1 MKATHCGVLELM
13 ARIMLRAVVGARL
26 GIDMVR
32 RLPPRVAALLERA
45 VGAAEKLL
53 QKLRR
58 SPRIWKMGLGV
69 AAAAALSLTVLFG
82 PLVKSRA
89 RAAAEARGVE
99 IEVGSVRAGWGRVW
113 LRDVTARPMGAN
125 GIEAR
130 LDAVA
135 VDLSLGLRVEALDV
149 HGGVVK
155 LRGTEE
161 ELERQLDEW
170 RGRRGEARAGD
181 SAGGRTAYSAR
192 GIHVVWHESGSDAT
206 PRLAWG
212 IRYARDTDGRER
224 IGVDRAQM
232 AWRDGALELRT
243 AEASLR
249 REGERRVVERVQA
262 EALSATL
269 GLDRLLE
276 GAATTEAGRS
286 AAVEPGKQSAAERK
300 AADPRAKA
308 AAPGRAAAS
317 ENRGAGVLTLHAS
330 AAERGPKLR
339 RAFSRLASMIESGLP
354 VEGELDLSGVSLK
367 LRRGKEEL
375 NAGPGRVRVR
385 RGTDRAALSFV
396 PGQGAEHALTLR
408 AEVPLKSGP
417 VQVELDGGPVSLG
430 TLGVKEGDF
439 GLLDVAQANVAAKGK
454 LLFTE
459 DGKLAAFNGSGTL
472 SGVSINHK
480 ALASRPV
487 RGIRLSWRGRGEA
500 ALDGSRVRLDQGELE
515 FGGVRIQAHGE
526 IERGAEDGRIAG
538 QVTVPLASCQA
549 VLDALPEGLA
559 PLLTGMRMSGTFALD
574 ASLQLDTK
582 RLDHMRF
589 GWNLANECR
598 ITATPADIAP
608 RRFSAPWVREVRG
621 ADGRTVQIDSGPGT
635 PGWVPFGAIS
645 PNVETAVMIC
655 EDGRFH
661 RHDGFDQEAIRN
673 SFRENVRSGRF
684 VRGASTI
691 SMQLSKNLYL
701 TREKTLSRKLQE
713 AVLTLLLEQELSK
726 QEILELYLNVI
737 ELGPGIY
744 GIGPAAQHYFNTS
757 ASRLSLGQALYLAS
771 ILPNPKQQH
780 FGAGGEVTP
789 GWSNYLRKLMHIAVK
804 IKRISEQELEDA
816 LREQVTFGVPYSPRD
831 SGDGDVHGESI
842 DDAHFRPPAPGP
854 TEETSYSSP

>member
-1 MKATHCGVLELM
+1 
-13 ARIMLRAVVGARL
+13 MLLAAVGARL
-26 GIDMVR
+26 GLSMVR
-32 RLPPRVAALLERA
+32 RLPPRLAALVQRA
-45 VGAAEKLL
+45 ADAAGKVLA
-53 QKLRR
+53 KLRR
-58 SPRIWKMGLGV
+58 SPRAWKIGLGV
-69 AAAAALSLTVLFG
+69 AAAAAVSLTALFG

-99 IEVGSVRAGWGRVW
+99 IEIGSVRAGWGRVW
-113 LRDVTARPMGAN
+113 LRNVEVRPAGVS

-130 LDAVA
+130 LHAVA
-135 VDLSLGLRVEALDV
+135 IDLSMSLRVEALDV
-149 HGGVVK
+149 YGGVVK
-155 LRGTEE
+155 LRGSDDD
-161 ELERQLDEW
+161 LERQLEEW
-170 RGRRGEARAGD
+170 RRHRSGESGTAARAG
-181 SAGGRTAYSAR
+181 TAYSAH
-192 GIHVVWHESGSDAT
+192 GIDVVWQESGSDSSA
-206 PRLAWG
+206 PRMAWG
-212 IRYARDTDGRER
+212 VRYAREADGRER
-224 IGVDRAQM
+224 LGVERAHV
-232 AWRDGALELRT
+232 AWRDGALELRA

-249 REGERRVVERVQA
+249 RDGGRRVVERVQA

-269 GLDRLLE
+269 ALDRFLE
-276 GAATTEAGRS
+276 GADTPEKPRSDPPEPPKVGSEPRQEARSKAAPAGR
-286 AAVEPGKQSAAERK
+286 
-300 AADPRAKA
+300 AD
-308 AAPGRAAAS
+308 GV
-317 ENRGAGVLTLHAS
+317 ENRAGGILTLQTS

-339 RAFSRLASMIESGLP
+339 RAFARLASMIESALP

-375 NAGPGRVRVR
+375 NAGPGRLRVR
-385 RGTDRAALSFV
+385 RGPDRAALSFV

-408 AEVPLKSGP
+408 AEVPLKNGP
-417 VQVELDGGPVSLG
+417 VQVELDGGPVSLA
-430 TLGVKEGDF
+430 TLGVQEGDF
-439 GLLDVAQANVAAKGK
+439 GLLDVAGANVAAKGK

-472 SGVSINHK
+472 SGLSINHK
-480 ALASRPV
+480 ALATRPV

-500 ALDGSRVRLDQGELE
+500 VLDGSRVRLDQGELE

-549 VLDALPEGLA
+549 MLDALPEGLA
-559 PLLTGMRMSGTFALD
+559 PLLTGMRMSGTFALE

-582 RLDHMRF
+582 RLDQMRF
-589 GWNLANECR
+589 GWDLANECR
-598 ITATPADIAP
+598 ITATPAEIAP
-608 RRFSAPWVREVRG
+608 RRFSAGWVREVRG
-621 ADGRTVQIDSGPGT
+621 ADGRTVQLDSGPGT
-635 PGWVPFGAIS
+635 PGWVPFEAIS

-691 SMQLSKNLYL
+691 SMQLAKNLYL

-726 QEILELYLNVI
+726 QQILELYLNVI

-771 ILPNPKQQH
+771 ILPNPRQQH

-789 GWSNYLRKLMHIAVK
+789 GWSSYLRKLMHIAVK

-831 SGDGDVHGESI
+831 STDTGVLGEPV
-842 DDAHFRPPAPGP
+842 DDEVRYRPPGP

>member
-1 MKATHCGVLELM
+1 MELDDCGVLELM
-13 ARIMLRAVVGARL
+13 ARIMLQAAVGARL
-26 GIDMVR
+26 GVSMVR
-32 RLPPRVAALLERA
+32 RLQLRLAALFQRAVDVAAKLLRKLGNPPRR
-45 VGAAEKLL
+45 
-53 QKLRR
+53 
-58 SPRIWKMGLGV
+58 WKVGLGL
-69 AAAAALSLTVLFG
+69 AAAAALSLTALFG
-82 PLVKSRA
+82 PVVKSRA
-89 RAAAEARGVE
+89 RAAAQARGVE
-99 IEVGSVRAGWGRVW
+99 IEIGAVRPGWGRVW
-113 LRDVTARPMGAN
+113 LRDVAVRAAGVS
-125 GIEAR
+125 GVEAPR
-130 LDAVA
+130 DAMA

-149 HGGVVK
+149 YGGVIR
-155 LRGTEE
+155 LRGSEE
-161 ELERQLDEW
+161 ELERQLDDW
-170 RGRRGEARAGD
+170 RRRRGDAKSGD
-181 SAGGRTAYSAR
+181 SDGAAIAYSAR
-192 GIHVVWHESGSDAT
+192 GLELVWEETGSETGA
-206 PRLAWG
+206 RLAWG
-212 IRYARDTDGRER
+212 VRYAKDADGRER
-224 IGVDRAQM
+224 MGVDRAQV
-232 AWRDGALELRT
+232 AWRDGALELRS

-249 REGERRVVERVQA
+249 RDGERRVVERVQA
-262 EALSATL
+262 EALNATL

-276 GAATTEAGRS
+276 SPEATPPKDDVEPAQRQPANPRSKTAAAGRP
-286 AAVEPGKQSAAERK
+286 AANAS
-300 AADPRAKA
+300 
-308 AAPGRAAAS
+308 RAA
-317 ENRGAGVLTLHAS
+317 GLLTTHAS
-330 AAERGPKLR
+330 AVDRGPKLR
-339 RAFSRLASMIESGLP
+339 RAFGRLAALIENALP
-354 VEGELDLSGVSLK
+354 VDGELDLSGVSLK

-375 NAGPGRVRVR
+375 NAGPGRLRVR
-385 RGTDRAALSFV
+385 RGADRAALSFV

-408 AEVPLKSGP
+408 AEVPLKNGP
-417 VQVELDGGPVSLG
+417 VQVELDGGPVSLA
-430 TLGVKEGDF
+430 TLGVQEGDF
-439 GLLDVAQANVAAKGK
+439 GLLDVAGANVAAKGK
-454 LLFTE
+454 LLLTD
-459 DGKLAAFNGSGTL
+459 DGKLAAFNGAGTL

-480 ALASRPV
+480 ALATRPV

-500 ALDGSRVRLDQGELE
+500 ALDGSRLRLDQGELE

-526 IERGAEDGRIAG
+526 IERGEDHGRIAG

-549 VLDALPEGLA
+549 MFDALPEGLA

-582 RLDHMRF
+582 RLDQMRF

-598 ITATPADIAP
+598 ITATPAEIAP
-608 RRFSAPWVREVRG
+608 RRFSSPWVRQVRG
-621 ADGRTVQIDSGPGT
+621 SDGRVVQLDSGPGT

-691 SMQLSKNLYL
+691 SMQLAKNLYL

-771 ILPNPKQQH
+771 ILPNPRQQH

-789 GWSNYLRKLMHIAVK
+789 GWSSYLRKLMHIAVK
-804 IKRISEQELEDA
+804 IKRISEHELEDA

-831 SGDGDVHGESI
+831 SSDAAMLGES
-842 DDAHFRPPAPGP
+842 DDDEAPHRPPGP
-854 TEETSYSSP
+854 TEETSYSTP

>member
-1 MKATHCGVLELM
+1 
-13 ARIMLRAVVGARL
+13 
-26 GIDMVR
+26 
-32 RLPPRVAALLERA
+32 
-45 VGAAEKLL
+45 
-53 QKLRR
+53 
-58 SPRIWKMGLGV
+58 
-69 AAAAALSLTVLFG
+69 
-82 PLVKSRA
+82 
-89 RAAAEARGVE
+89 
-99 IEVGSVRAGWGRVW
+99 VW
-113 LRDVTARPMGAN
+113 LRDVTARPTGVN

-135 VDLSLGLRVEALDV
+135 VDLSLGLGVEALDAY
-149 HGGVVK
+149 GGIVN
-155 LRGTEE
+155 LRGSEE
-161 ELERQLDEW
+161 ELERQLEDW
-170 RGRRGEARAGD
+170 RERRGARKVSD
-181 SAGGRTAYSAR
+181 STGGGGTAYSVR
-192 GIHVVWHESGSDAT
+192 GVDVVWHESTSDAA

-212 IRYARDTDGRER
+212 VRYARETDGRER
-224 IGVDRAQM
+224 VGVDRAQI
-232 AWRDGALELRT
+232 AWRDGALELRS

-276 GAATTEAGRS
+276 GAATTET
-286 AAVEPGKQSAAERK
+286 VQSAAPEPAKGAQSRQRQTVNPTPK
-300 AADPRAKA
+300 AAPSRAGA
-308 AAPGRAAAS
+308 A
-317 ENRGAGVLTLHAS
+317 ENRAAGVLTLRAS

-375 NAGPGRVRVR
+375 NAGPGRLRVR
-385 RGTDRAALSFV
+385 RGPDRAALSFV

-408 AEVPLKSGP
+408 AEVPLKNGP
-417 VQVELDGGPVSLG
+417 VQVELDGGPVSLA
-430 TLGVKEGDF
+430 TLGVQEGDF
-439 GLLDVAQANVAAKGK
+439 GLLDVAGANVAAKGK

-480 ALASRPV
+480 ALATRPV

-549 VLDALPEGLA
+549 MLDALPEGLA

-582 RLDHMRF
+582 RLDQMRF
-589 GWNLANECR
+589 GWDLANECR
-598 ITATPADIAP
+598 VTATPAEIAP
-608 RRFSAPWVREVRG
+608 RRFSAAWVREVRG
-621 ADGRTVQIDSGPGT
+621 ADGRTVQLDSGPGT

-691 SMQLSKNLYL
+691 SMQLAKNLYL
-701 TREKTLSRKLQE
+701 SREKTLSRKLQE

-757 ASRLSLGQALYLAS
+757 ASRLSLGQALYLGS
-771 ILPNPKQQH
+771 ILPNPRQQH

-831 SGDGDVHGESI
+831 ATDTGVFGEPV
-842 DDAHFRPPAPGP
+842 DDEARYRPPSP